1 MQQFIPALFQNIFAA
16 HLIIQPLI
24 IKQFKDEK
32 IFSVIPWS

>member
-1 MQQFIPALFQNIFAA
+1 MQQFTPALFQNIFAA

-32 IFSVIPWS
+32 FFSIIPCS